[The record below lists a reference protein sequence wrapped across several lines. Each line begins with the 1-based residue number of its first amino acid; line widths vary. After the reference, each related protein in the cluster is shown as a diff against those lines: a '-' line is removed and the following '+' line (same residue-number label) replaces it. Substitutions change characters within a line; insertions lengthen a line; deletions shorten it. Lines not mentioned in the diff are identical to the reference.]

1 MYVDEI
7 KYFFNSIKK
16 NQKTMNDINDGKNTL
31 EIVLTCK
38 KSSTTGKLEVL
49 K

>member
-7 KYFFNSIKK
+7 KYFFNSIKN
-16 NQKTMNDINDGKNTL
+16 NQKTMNDITDGKNTL
-31 EIVLTCK
+31 EIVLTSK
-38 KSSTTGKLEVL
+38 KSSKTGKFEAL